1 MPDDARI
8 PAALEF
14 VRSALERTQTIGRRL
29 VGLNL
34 HDANDLAT
42 QSGCQVRVVKRDG
55 KRLPVTSD
63 FRTNRINI
71 ETEGDIVVAAS
82 PS

>member
-1 MPDDARI
+1 MLAASRGARFHR
-8 PAALEF
+8 AK
-14 VRSALERTQTIGRRL
+14 RRL

-55 KRLPVTSD
+55 KGLPVAAD
-63 FRTNRINI
+63 LATNRINI

-82 PS
+82 PG